1 MRSWK
6 RGFLMFVV
14 VFTGMLIVSDAEA
27 QLLRRRRW
35 RNNNYSGSYNTRSY
49 GTTYGTYGAGAS
61 MAMPRA
67 EVTAPGVG
75 VTTGPG
81 GVGVA
86 APGVDVDAGAARTG
100 AGGQLRG
107 GANINTPGA
116 NVGVGAGAGARA
128 GAAGANIRGDAGA
141 DIRVRGQTPDRDLT
155 QPLPPPAP

>member
-14 VFTGMLIVSDAEA
+14 VFTGMLIVCDAEA

-35 RNNNYSGSYNTRSY
+35 RNNNYSGSYSTR
-49 GTTYGTYGAGAS
+49 TDRTDGTYGAGAR
-61 MAMPRA
+61 MTMPSA
-67 EVTAPGVG
+67 EVAAPGVG

-86 APGVDVDAGAARTG
+86 APG
-100 AGGQLRG
+100 
-107 GANINTPGA
+107 A
-116 NVGVGAGAGARA
+116 NVGVGAAAGARA

-141 DIRVRGQTPDRDLT
+141 DIRVRGQTPDRDLR

>member
-1 MRSWK
+1 MRGFWK

-14 VFTGMLIVSDAEA
+14 GFVGVVTVADVQA
-27 QLLRRRRW
+27 QILPWRRRRF
-35 RNNNYSGSYNTRSY
+35 RDNNSYSGSYNTRSY
-49 GTTYGTYGAGAS
+49 GTYGTYGAGAG
-61 MAMPRA
+61 MALPSA

-107 GANINTPGA
+107 G
-116 NVGVGAGAGARA
+116 
-128 GAAGANIRGDAGA
+128 
-141 DIRVRGQTPDRDLT
+141 
-155 QPLPPPAP
+155 